1 MCKDEG
7 RNICQGAD
15 KSVEV
20 LNISSMTW
28 REGPPLPADHYGGQ
42 AVVYDSVLYVLY
54 RDGKRRESGKMLQA
68 LEVFGLGQCFQHLW

>member
-42 AVVYDSVLYVLY
+42 AVVYDSVLY
-54 RDGKRRESGKMLQA
+54 ML
-68 LEVFGLGQCFQHLW
+68 